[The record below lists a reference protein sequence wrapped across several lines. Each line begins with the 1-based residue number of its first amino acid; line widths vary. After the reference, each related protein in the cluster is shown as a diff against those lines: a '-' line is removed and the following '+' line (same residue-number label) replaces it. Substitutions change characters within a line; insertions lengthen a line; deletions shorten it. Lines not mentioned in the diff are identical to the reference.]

1 MYRRAIETLSCRV
14 LLGLGSALLVVAVL
28 RVALPLLEGAAGC
41 AFIRTNLLDPW
52 VWFALVTGAS
62 CVGFAQLQ
70 RAIRQPQ
77 SQLQLPRILS
87 TLTQPG
93 DIGNSTFWGEVGWLA
108 LGAFAMLARWL
119 LDTWC

>member
-1 MYRRAIETLSCRV
+1 MYRRAIETLSCRA

-28 RVALPLLEGAAGC
+28 RVGLPLLDGAAGC
-41 AFIRTNLLDPW
+41 AFIRTSLLDPW

-93 DIGNSTFWGEVGWLA
+93 DIGDSTFWGEFWWLA
-108 LGAFAMLARWL
+108 VGAFPMLARWL